1 MEIKNGIKK
10 YRLDIIVISTLLLFS
25 LLVLIVVNV
34 TKTEGA
40 VAIVEINGS
49 KVSEYSLNEN
59 GEYSLNNGTNRLVI
73 EDGVAYLNYSNCPD
87 HTCERTGKIKYVG
100 QTIVCLP
107 NKVSITIKGN
117 ANDGVD
123 FVS

>member
-1 MEIKNGIKK
+1 MIKK

-25 LLVLIVVNV
+25 LLVLLVVNV
-34 TKTEGA
+34 TRTEGA

-49 KVSEYSLNEN
+49 TVAEYSLNEN

-107 NKVSITIKGN
+107 NKVSITR
-117 ANDGVD
+117 
-123 FVS
+123 